1 MRAHTRLQG
10 LPVSRHS
17 SARKQGKALNVSD
30 CIGGGHDLNL
40 LGGSTSLHCD
50 HIFVPGSH
58 RESATTTAGLEKKR
72 CT

>member
-17 SARKQGKALNVSD
+17 AARKQGKTLNVSD

-40 LGGSTSLHCD
+40 LGHCASLHSD
-50 HIFVPGSH
+50 HIFIPARTS
-58 RESATTTAGLEKKR
+58 TAHNDQI
-72 CT
+72 